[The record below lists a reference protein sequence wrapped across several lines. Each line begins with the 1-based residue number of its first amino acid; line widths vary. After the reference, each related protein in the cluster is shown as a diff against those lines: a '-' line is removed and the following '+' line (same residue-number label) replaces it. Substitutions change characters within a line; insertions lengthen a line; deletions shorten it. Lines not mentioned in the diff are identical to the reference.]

1 MEQNKSTMVVAVVE
15 AVVAILMLLVVKVI
29 APVCTGMVETAAG
42 KQVPMRCH
50 YTEVVASLLAVL
62 LLVCAVVCFVTKQ
75 KVACGVMAVAIAAC
89 GFVILSST
97 MGTGI
102 CANPD
107 MACNVTAPFIKL
119 CSTLALFTGAISVF
133 LGMKEGK

>member
-1 MEQNKSTMVVAVVE
+1 MEQNKSTMIVAGAQ
-15 AVVAILMLLVVKVI
+15 AVIAIAMLLVVKVI

-50 YTEVVASLLAVL
+50 YTDAAVTLFAFL
-62 LLVCAVVCFVTKQ
+62 LLVCAVACFVTKQ
-75 KVACGVMAVAIAAC
+75 KAAC
-89 GFVILSST
+89 GIMAAAIGICGFFALSNT
-97 MGTGI
+97 LGMGI

-119 CSTLALFTGAISVF
+119 CSTLALLTGAISLY

>member
-1 MEQNKSTMVVAVVE
+1 MEQNKSTMIVAAVE
-15 AVVAILMLLVVKVI
+15 AVTAIAMLLVVKVI

-50 YTEVVASLLAVL
+50 YTEVAATLLACL
-62 LLVCAVVCFVTKQ
+62 LLVCAVACFVTKQ
-75 KVACGVMAVAIAAC
+75 KVACGMMAVAIAVC

-97 MGTGI
+97 IGTGI

-107 MACNVTAPFIKL
+107 MACQMTAPFAKVCATVEVICGLVSIYFASK
-119 CSTLALFTGAISVF
+119 
-133 LGMKEGK
+133 KEK

>member
-1 MEQNKSTMVVAVVE
+1 MEQNKSAMVVAVVE
-15 AVVAILMLLVVKVI
+15 AVVAVLMLLVVKVI

-50 YTEVVASLLAVL
+50 YTEVAATLLAFL
-62 LLVCAVVCFVTKQ
+62 LLICAVVCFVTKQ
-75 KVACGVMAVAIAAC
+75 KVACGIMAVAIALC
-89 GFVILSST
+89 GFVILNST

-107 MACNVTAPFIKL
+107 MACNVTAPYIKL
-119 CSTLALFTGAISVF
+119 CSTIALLTGAISVF